1 MKNLQLDF
9 LTYRDI
15 LEKYKIIITGKPVYN
30 IEEAKKYSKEIG
42 YPVVLKLISPEVIHK
57 SDLDFVKLNITNE
70 NELIQ
75 SYNEIIKNTEKQKIK
90 TISYILLQEMCAP
103 GFELLIGAKQD
114 ACYGP
119 VTMIGMGGKYVELLK
134 DAAPGVGILSKKDV
148 LRALSYTKANKILNG
163 YRNEK
168 LAKDLVIN
176 LAINVSKLMDEN
188 PDIIELDLNPVI
200 VYEDK
205 INIVDVRLIKGNPVL
220 HPYFNK
226 LSINEKS
233 LDAIF
238 SPKSVAL
245 FGASVTGTAGGT
257 IMRNMIDFK
266 NLYPVNPKYTTLHG
280 KKCYAS
286 INSIPKNIDL
296 GIFVVNSEMTV
307 KLFHEFAKNGGKGAI
322 IISDGFAE
330 IGRKDLENELK
341 KISME
346 SGVHFI
352 GPNCLGLI
360 DNFSGVNTM
369 FIPEIKT
376 NIIKK
381 PNSIGIISQS
391 GGIGLELLEMLAGDN
406 ISAGRWVSC
415 GNATDISITELLY
428 HMGKDPKIKVITI
441 YLEGINNGPQFIE
454 VGKAV
459 SKEKPVIIIKGGV
472 SGGSAATMSHTA
484 SLAGSYQAFKAAC
497 EQAGFYLIEE
507 YSEDPKIL
515 VNILSILSTHARAL
529 NDRIAIVTVGGGAGI
544 LLADQVTDAG
554 MQLAHFTKETTKKF
568 SDLLNTKF
576 HSYNPG
582 HKENVFSQI
591 CSNPLDLFG
600 DCDDTRLIKA
610 IKILDNDP
618 EIDVIL
624 AVIYFQVPGFTEYLL
639 EHLVEVSL
647 ETQKPLILAPRGY
660 SDYIFKKRD
669 YLKSKLVSTYTVP
682 FIKSLKVALDI
693 WKKYDIDKN
702 NI

>member
-9 LTYRDI
+9 LKSREI
-15 LEKYKIIITGKPVYN
+15 LEKYNIKIIGIPVYTK
-30 IEEAKKYSKEIG
+30 EEAVKTANKTGFPI
-42 YPVVLKLISPEVIHK
+42 VLKLISPEIIHK
-57 SDLDFVKLNITNE
+57 SDFDFVKLNINDE
-70 NELIQ
+70 EELLQ
-75 SYNEIIKNTEKQKIK
+75 AYDEIINNAKRLKVKK
-90 TISYILLQEMCAP
+90 ISYILLQEMCLP

-119 VTMIGMGGKYVELLK
+119 VTMIGMGGKYVELLE

-148 LRALSYTKANKILNG
+148 LRILSYTKANIILNG

-168 LAKDLVIN
+168 FTKDLIIEI
-176 LAINVSKLMDEN
+176 AINVSKLMDEN

-205 INIVDVRLIKGNPVL
+205 IKIIDARLIKGSPVV
-220 HPYFNK
+220 HPSFNK
-226 LSINEKS
+226 LSINQKS
-233 LDAIF
+233 LDALF

-266 NLYPVNPKYTTLHG
+266 NFYPVNPKYSTLHG
-280 KKCYAS
+280 KKCYSS
-286 INSIPKNIDL
+286 INEIPKNIDL
-296 GIFVVNSEMTV
+296 GIFAVNSEFTV
-307 KLFHEFAKNGGKGAI
+307 KLLYEFAKNGGKSAI
-322 IISDGFAE
+322 VISDGFAE
-330 IGRKDLENELK
+330 VGRKDLENELK
-341 KISME
+341 KISLE
-346 SGVHFI
+346 FKIHFL

-381 PNSIGIISQS
+381 QNSIGIISQS

-406 ISAGRWVSC
+406 IPVGRWVSC

-428 HMGKDPKIKVITI
+428 YMGMDPKIKIITI
-441 YLEGINNGPQFIE
+441 YLEGIKNGPQFIE
-454 VGKAV
+454 VGKLV
-459 SKEKPVIIIKGGV
+459 SKEKPIIIIKGGIG
-472 SGGSAATMSHTA
+472 GGSAATMSHTA

-507 YSEDPKIL
+507 YSEDPKVL
-515 VNILSILSTHARAL
+515 VNILSILTTHSRAL
-529 NDRIAIVTVGGGAGI
+529 NNRIAIVTVGGGAGI
-544 LLADQVTDAG
+544 LLADQATDSG
-554 MQLAHFTKETTKKF
+554 LQLAKFSNETSEKI
-568 SDLLNTKF
+568 SDLLKVKF

-582 HKENVFSQI
+582 HEENVFTQI

-600 DCDDTRLIKA
+600 DCDDARLINA
-610 IKILDNDP
+610 IKILDQDK
-618 EIDVIL
+618 EVDVIL
-624 AVIYFQVPGFTEYLL
+624 AAIYFQLPGFTEYLL
-639 EHLVEVSL
+639 EHLIEISN
-647 ETQKPLILAPRGY
+647 ETKKPLILAPRGY

-669 YLKSKLVSTYTVP
+669 YLKSKMISTYTVP
-682 FIKSLKVALDI
+682 FIKSLKIALDI
-693 WKKYDIDKN
+693 WKKYDVDKN